1 MSVEI
6 IFEVEEQTEQRHGI
20 VAENTYLWDAAKR
33 LGVKLEESE
42 AFDETLEDCAVT
54 IKKGAENLSTPT
66 SAEMQH
72 LTDER
77 REAGERLARQTR
89 IQKSGEIV
97 VMVKK
102 KAEQKDAD
110 KERNWREDFQA
121 LPFEKKFAT
130 LAELEA
136 VALGETVSF
145 VANLPFTISNK
156 VIDVLAGF
164 GWQIDKSNRQARRP
178 QEHQEK
184 AAEGESA
191 NGEVKAEDDTP
202 KRGRPKK
209 DKETEE

>member
-6 IFEVEEQTEQRHGI
+6 TFEIEGQAEGRHGI

-33 LGVKLEESE
+33 LGVKLEDSE
-42 AFDETLEDCAVT
+42 AFDETLDDCAVT
-54 IKKGAENLSTPT
+54 VKKGAENLSTPT

-77 REAGERLARQTR
+77 RDGGERLARQTR
-89 IQKSGEIV
+89 IQRSGEIV

-102 KAEQKDAD
+102 KAESNDAE
-110 KERNWREDFQA
+110 KERSWREDFQA

-130 LAELEA
+130 LAELEV

-145 VANLPFTISNK
+145 VANLPYTISNK

-164 GWQIDKSNRQARRP
+164 GWQIDKNSRQARRP
-178 QEHQEK
+178 QEHHE
-184 AAEGESA
+184 
-191 NGEVKAEDDTP
+191 NGEAKTGDAP
-202 KRGRPKK
+202 SNGAAK
-209 DKETEE
+209 KETEE